1 MMPLDAT
8 STLTDVAFAVCTA
21 LERADEPA
29 VLCGGSAATFYAPE
43 AYESRDLDFILRFGA
58 RAKTVD
64 EALRPLGY
72 LRAPERLYRHPDVL
86 YTVEFPTGPPSIG
99 SETVTAYA
107 TEHRGDLLLHVYTPT
122 DVVRDRFMHY
132 WAWGDQRTLRVA
144 LDVAAAQSARIDLPA
159 IEAWTERE
167 LREAPVY
174 DRSRRDH
181 FLNELKRALNR
192 RAR

>member
-1 MMPLDAT
+1 MPLDAT

-21 LERADEPA
+21 LERADERA

-144 LDVAAAQSARIDLPA
+144 LDVAAAQSTKIDVPS

-174 DRSRRDH
+174 DRGRRDH
-181 FLNELKRALNR
+181 FLSELKRALNR
-192 RAR
+192 RSG

>member
-1 MMPLDAT
+1 MQLDAS
-8 STLTDVAFAVCTA
+8 STLTDVAFSVCTA
-21 LERADEPA
+21 LERADERA
-29 VLCGGSAATFYAPE
+29 ILCGGSAATFYAPE

-107 TEHRGDLLLHVYTPT
+107 TEHSRRLAPARLHADRRGSRSLHALLG
-122 DVVRDRFMHY
+122 M
-132 WAWGDQRTLRVA
+132 GDQRTLRVA
-144 LDVAAAQSARIDLPA
+144 LDVAAAQSAKIDVPS

-174 DRSRRDH
+174 DRGRRDY
-181 FLNELKRALNR
+181 FLSELKRALNR
-192 RAR
+192 CSG